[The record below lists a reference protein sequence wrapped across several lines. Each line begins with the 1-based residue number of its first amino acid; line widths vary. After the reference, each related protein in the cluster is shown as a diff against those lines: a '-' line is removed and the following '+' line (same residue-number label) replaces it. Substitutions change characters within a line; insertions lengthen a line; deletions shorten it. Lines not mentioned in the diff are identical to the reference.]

1 MQGSKVVCVSVGGIT
16 IVLPVSTV
24 GVGVL
29 LGDAPAVGVREGVGV
44 LLGTGV
50 LVAVGDGP
58 GLGV

>member
-1 MQGSKVVCVSVGGIT
+1 M
-16 IVLPVSTV
+16 LPVSTV